1 MVFLLSLRFSIF
13 PAPKEGHVQSM
24 TEKEKMIR
32 GDLYDASDT
41 QLTEGRSRAQKICRR
56 YNEKPDRAI
65 LQELLGTCPDEV
77 TMEPHFKC
85 DYGENIHLGEKFY
98 ANFDL
103 TILDVCKVTIGD
115 YCLIGPKVG
124 IYTATHP
131 LDPEQRRTGVEFGA
145 PITIGNDCWIGG
157 HAVINPGVTLGNNV
171 VVASGAVVTKS
182 FGDGVLI
189 GGVPARVIKQ
199 NTASS
204 YQEA

>member
-1 MVFLLSLRFSIF
+1 
-13 PAPKEGHVQSM
+13 M

-41 QLTEGRSRAQKICRR
+41 QLTEGRSRAQEICQR

-131 LDPEQRRTGVEFGA
+131 LDPEQRRSGVEFGA

>member
-1 MVFLLSLRFSIF
+1 MLE
-13 PAPKEGHVQSM
+13 EGHVQGM

-32 GDLYDASDT
+32 GDLYDARDT
-41 QLTEGRSRAQKICRR
+41 ELAEGRRRAQEICQR
-56 YNEKPDRAI
+56 YNTQPDRA
-65 LQELLGTCPDEV
+65 LLLELLGTCPDEV
-77 TMEPHFKC
+77 TIEAHFKC

-115 YCLIGPKVG
+115 SCLIGPKVG

-131 LDPEQRRTGVEFGA
+131 LDAELRRSGVEFGS

-157 HAVINPGVTLGNNV
+157 HAVINPGVTLGDNV

-182 FGDGVLI
+182 FGDGVVI
-189 GGVPARVIKQ
+189 GGVPAQVLKR
-199 NTASS
+199 NSGSNFPAP
-204 YQEA
+204 

>member
-1 MVFLLSLRFSIF
+1 
-13 PAPKEGHVQSM
+13 M
-24 TEKEKMIR
+24 TEKQKMIR
-32 GDLYDASDT
+32 GDLYDASDS
-41 QLTEGRSRAQKICRR
+41 QLSEGRSRAREICQC
-56 YNEKPDRAI
+56 YNVKPDREI
-65 LQELLGTCPDEV
+65 LIDLLGTCPIEV
-77 TMEPHFKC
+77 TIEPHFKC

-115 YCLIGPKVG
+115 NCLIGPKVG

-131 LDPEQRRTGVEFGA
+131 LDLELRRSGAEFGA

-199 NTASS
+199 IGASNCQS
-204 YQEA
+204 T